1 MEFGDFEIPDCD
13 CVNDGRD
20 DVRPVDMTDEEFEI
34 SFAEAT
40 AGPDDYSDDAEAL
53 ASAGRG
59 TDEDYFLYDDGS
71 YEPPETDFGMDF

>member
-40 AGPDDYSDDAEAL
+40 AGPDDTAMMRKRWRL
-53 ASAGRG
+53 RG
-59 TDEDYFLYDDGS
+59 VARMRIISSMTTAVTNR
-71 YEPPETDFGMDF
+71 PT